1 MMEATRISVGR
12 NRFGLEDRVAL
23 VAGASRGLGAA
34 MAVALAEAGAKV
46 VLLSRAEKE
55 LVLVA
60 DQANAV
66 GEVVK
71 ILVCDVTDSGK
82 LKSAIS
88 SLDRLD
94 ILVNNAGINIPEPFI
109 DVSEEHLDRQIAL
122 NIKASFL
129 VAQTGVSKMLE
140 ASNRHEAGGSV
151 INITSQMGRVGSPLR
166 SVYCMTKH
174 AIEGLTKA
182 MALELAPKNIRV
194 NAIAPTFLN
203 TPMTAPFLAQPEVRQ
218 WVLERIPLGRIGL
231 LEEVTGA
238 VVFLASNASTLIT
251 GTSLAIDGGWTAQ

>member
-1 MMEATRISVGR
+1 MMDASRIPIGQ
-12 NRFGLEDRVAL
+12 NRFHLDGRVAL
-23 VAGASRGLGAA
+23 VTGASRGLGAA
-34 MAVALAEAGAKV
+34 TAIALGQAGAKI
-46 VLLSRAEKE
+46 VLLSRTEKE
-55 LVLVA
+55 LAQVA
-60 DQANAV
+60 EQVSAV

-71 ILVCDVTDSGK
+71 ILVCDVTDSGR
-82 LKSAIS
+82 LNAAIS

-94 ILVNNAGINIPEPFI
+94 VLVNNAGINIPEPFI

-122 NIKASFL
+122 NIRASFL
-129 VAQTGVSKMLE
+129 VAQASVCKMLE
-140 ASNRHEAGGSV
+140 APNRHEAGGSV

-166 SVYCMTKH
+166 TVYCMSKH

-194 NAIAPTFLN
+194 NAIAPTFLD
-203 TPMTAPFLAQPEVRQ
+203 TPMTAPFLAQPEVRE
-218 WVLERIPLGRIGL
+218 WVLNRIPLGRIGL

-238 VVFLASNASTLIT
+238 VIFLASDAATLIT